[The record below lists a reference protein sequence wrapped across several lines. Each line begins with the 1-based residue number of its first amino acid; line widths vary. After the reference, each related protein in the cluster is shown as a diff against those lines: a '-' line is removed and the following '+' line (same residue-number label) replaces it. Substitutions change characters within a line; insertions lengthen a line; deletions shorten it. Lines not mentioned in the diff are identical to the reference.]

1 MELNNRSCHLVH
13 SPRRA
18 GLSAN
23 LVATPSTPPVS
34 GVVTEAG
41 SPVKSPLETPKSV
54 TLRATVN
61 SRVFFSKSAE
71 FRSPLLRRNLAGN
84 SVEGSVPAEVG
95 LRRVRAVLRRGR
107 EARCPAQACDTSD
120 GTGETM
126 ADDGGTGTVD
136 EEGPGY
142 DEEAPVFDFAPI
154 ISAQLPDA
162 GAR

>member
-1 MELNNRSCHLVH
+1 VS
-13 SPRRA
+13 
-18 GLSAN
+18 LSAQPQEGWPKRE
-23 LVATPSTPPVS
+23 LGSHTLHPPSFRSGHGSWVS
-34 GVVTEAG
+34 GKKPTRNAQVRH
-41 SPVKSPLETPKSV
+41 PP
-54 TLRATVN
+54 RN

-120 GTGETM
+120 MAAETM

-154 ISAQLPDA
+154 SAQLPDA